1 VADVSAT
8 IEEISSEDEEEE
20 EPKKEEAPPP
30 YTKKKLV
37 TAIRKLSSTD
47 CEDLID
53 TLAIDSDQ
61 DF

>member
-1 VADVSAT
+1 MSAT
-8 IEEISSEDEEEE
+8 IEEVSSEDKEEE

-37 TAIRKLSSTD
+37 TAIKKMSTAKH
-47 CEDLID
+47 EDLMD
-53 TLAIDSDQ
+53 TLAINSDQ

>member
-1 VADVSAT
+1 VADASAT
-8 IEEISSEDEEEE
+8 IEEVSSKDKEEE

-37 TAIRKLSSTD
+37 TAIRKLLSTD
-47 CEDLID
+47 CEDLMD
-53 TLAIDSDQ
+53 MLAIDSDQ